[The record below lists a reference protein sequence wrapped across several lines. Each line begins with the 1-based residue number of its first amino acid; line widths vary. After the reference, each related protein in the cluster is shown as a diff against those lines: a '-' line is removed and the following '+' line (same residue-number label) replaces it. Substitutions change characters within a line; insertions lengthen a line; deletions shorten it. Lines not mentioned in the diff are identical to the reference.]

1 MYLFIAYW
9 ESGKMDQLGD
19 RTEQLL
25 VYEVIIPGREGQT
38 LWVWPGYL
46 FGRCIYTRLL
56 GNTINLLFT
65 LDKGQPNQEFF

>member
-19 RTEQLL
+19 HMEQLF
-25 VYEVIIPGREGQT
+25 VYEVIIPGREEQT
-38 LWVWPGYL
+38 LWVWSGCL
-46 FGRCIYTRLL
+46 FGRRIYTRLL

-65 LDKGQPNQEFF
+65 